1 MYLIDS
7 HTHLFDHAFDKD
19 RDEVVKSII
28 ESGVEKM
35 VLPCCSPRSLG
46 GIDYLCQKFPGHCY
60 PTAGLHPEDIEGD
73 YNAQMKEIF
82 DYKFPTPIVAI
93 GEIGIDKHYTADN
106 IDIQMQVF
114 DNQVKRAVESNLPV
128 IIHCR
133 EAHPETFEVLDG
145 YKGKVRGIF
154 HCFSGDMSDAQRVM
168 DYGDFYF
175 GIGGVVTFKTSGAT
189 LAALVRDVIP
199 LSKIVLETDSP
210 YLAPVPYRG
219 KRNDSTM
226 VRVIAHKIA
235 EIQGVPF
242 DEVAEVTTKNSER
255 VFGI

>member
-46 GIDYLCQKFPGHCY
+46 GIDYLCQNFPGHCF

-73 YNAQMKEIF
+73 PYKQMEEIF
-82 DYKFPTPIVAI
+82 GHQFPAPIVAV

-106 IDIQMQVF
+106 IDLQMKVF
-114 DNQVKRAVESNLPV
+114 DYQVDYAVKNNLPV

-133 EAHPETFEVLDG
+133 EAHPETFEVLDQ

-154 HCFSGDMSDAQRVM
+154 HCFSGDENDAHHIL

-175 GIGGVVTFKTSGAT
+175 GIGGVVTFKSSGAT

-210 YLAPVPYRG
+210 YLTPAPYRG

-235 EIQGVPF
+235 EIQGVGF
-242 DEVAEVTTKNSER
+242 DEVAETTTRNSER

>member
-19 RDEVVKSII
+19 RDEVVRSII

-35 VLPCCSPRSLG
+35 VLPCCSPRSLD
-46 GIDYLCQKFPGHCY
+46 GIDYLCKKFPGHCF

-73 YNAQMKEIF
+73 PNVQMKKIF
-82 DYKFPTPIVAI
+82 DYKFPTPIVAV

-106 IDIQMQVF
+106 IDLQMQVF
-114 DNQVKRAVESNLPV
+114 DYQVDYAVKNDLPV

-154 HCFSGDMSDAQRVM
+154 HCFSGNESDAQRVM
-168 DYGDFYF
+168 EYGSFYF
-175 GIGGVVTFKTSGAT
+175 GIGGVVTFKNSGAA

-210 YLAPVPYRG
+210 YLTPMPYRG
-219 KRNDSTM
+219 RRNDSSM

-235 EIQGVPF
+235 EIQGVGF
-242 DEVAEVTTKNSER
+242 DEVAEMTTRNSEE

>member
-7 HTHLFDHAFDKD
+7 HTHLFDHAFDND

-46 GIDYLCQKFPGHCY
+46 GIDYLCQNFPGHCF

-73 YNAQMKEIF
+73 HNAQLKEIF
-82 DYKFPTPIVAI
+82 DYKFPTPIVAV

-114 DNQVKRAVESNLPV
+114 DNQVQRAIAADLPV

-133 EAHPETFEVLDG
+133 EAHPETFEVLDA

-154 HCFSGDMSDAQRVM
+154 HCFSGDASDAQRVM

-210 YLAPVPYRG
+210 YLTPMPYRG
-219 KRNDSTM
+219 KRNNSAM

-235 EIQGVPF
+235 EIQGVGF
-242 DEVAEVTTKNSER
+242 DEVAEVTTRNSER

>member
-35 VLPCCSPRSLG
+35 VLPCCSPRSLV
-46 GIDYLCQKFPGHCY
+46 GIDYLCQKFPGHCF

-73 YNAQMKEIF
+73 HNAQMKEIF
-82 DYKFPTPIVAI
+82 DYKFPTPIVAV

-114 DNQVKRAVESNLPV
+114 DNQVQRAIAANLPV

-133 EAHPETFEVLDG
+133 EAHPETFEVLDA

-154 HCFSGDMSDAQRVM
+154 HCFSGDASDAQRVM

-175 GIGGVVTFKTSGAT
+175 GIGGVVTFRTSGAT

-235 EIQGVPF
+235 EIQGVEF
-242 DEVAEVTTKNSER
+242 DEVAETTTKNSER